1 MLVVCST
8 RPGLFETKP
17 EWGKGKAGDK
27 VSFYEINLSSLSH
40 KNSQQLVAAILG
52 KVQGLPKSLRDV
64 IVERAEGNP
73 FFIEELIKMLIE
85 EQVILK
91 DNEDWRV
98 DLSHLAEVHIPSTLV
113 EVLQTRLD
121 SLTAEERVLLQ
132 RASVLGRVFWDDALS
147 YMDKVQEDYMQISPR
162 MDETFI
168 NLTAKEMVFSNQ
180 VSTFKDM
187 REFSFI
193 HALLRDVTY
202 ENLLKRLRRIYHG
215 YAAEWLE
222 TTTEQSKRSGEYAAL
237 IAEHYERGNDRE
249 KARAWFLLAG
259 NQAADTYANADGIQ
273 FLTHTLELWPEEDA
287 AGKFPVLLKRA
298 RLYDALANRQAQKQD
313 LETLQILA
321 EKLEEQDPPE
331 DQPRVSRRAKVFL
344 QWWHLYNSMGDLSA
358 SAESCQQA
366 IELAKAYGD
375 QVTEAEGNLYLGAT
389 LWRQASF
396 RAAQEILKKALGL
409 ARMTQSRSMEGDC
422 LRNLG
427 IVLQFMGDYLASRT
441 HYEEALHIY
450 HETGDEQGESRT
462 LNSLGNLLVDQGLYR
477 EALSYYERSLELKR
491 KIGNRRAEH
500 ITLINLGILA
510 NKLGNYLDAIGY
522 LEKVEQFAIETGE
535 REEEADAL
543 ISLGS
548 SYMHLGDFGKAQMNM
563 ESALNLA
570 REIENQTSEY
580 DALQS
585 LAILARYQNKKD
597 IAYQNSLD
605 ALALARELNLS
616 TYQAYSLMN
625 TADAMLN
632 LGLFDDAMNNY
643 HAAHELAQRN
653 NDIRLGID
661 IRAGLAQASLA
672 KGEPDRALGIIEE
685 IFVYLGIEDQSRA
698 EAPLYIG
705 YSSLEGLY
713 APFQILLTCYR
724 VLHANQ
730 NRRAD
735 PLLGAAYRLLLEQAN
750 HLPSELVKSNFLGM
764 IPAHRELCML
774 YEQFIV
780 EANGGPL

>member
-1 MLVVCST
+1 M
-8 RPGLFETKP
+8 
-17 EWGKGKAGDK
+17 
-27 VSFYEINLSSLSH
+27 
-40 KNSQQLVAAILG
+40 
-52 KVQGLPKSLRDV
+52 
-64 IVERAEGNP
+64 
-73 FFIEELIKMLIE
+73 
-85 EQVILK
+85 
-91 DNEDWRV
+91 
-98 DLSHLAEVHIPSTLV
+98 
-113 EVLQTRLD
+113 
-121 SLTAEERVLLQ
+121 
-132 RASVLGRVFWDDALS
+132 
-147 YMDKVQEDYMQISPR
+147 
-162 MDETFI
+162 
-168 NLTAKEMVFSNQ
+168 
-180 VSTFKDM
+180 
-187 REFSFI
+187 
-193 HALLRDVTY
+193 
-202 ENLLKRLRRIYHG
+202 
-215 YAAEWLE
+215 
-222 TTTEQSKRSGEYAAL
+222 
-237 IAEHYERGNDRE
+237 
-249 KARAWFLLAG
+249 
-259 NQAADTYANADGIQ
+259 
-273 FLTHTLELWPEEDA
+273 
-287 AGKFPVLLKRA
+287 
-298 RLYDALANRQAQKQD
+298 
-313 LETLQILA
+313 
-321 EKLEEQDPPE
+321 
-331 DQPRVSRRAKVFL
+331 
-344 QWWHLYNSMGDLSA
+344 
-358 SAESCQQA
+358 
-366 IELAKAYGD
+366 
-375 QVTEAEGNLYLGAT
+375 
-389 LWRQASF
+389 
-396 RAAQEILKKALGL
+396 
-409 ARMTQSRSMEGDC
+409 
-422 LRNLG
+422 
-427 IVLQFMGDYLASRT
+427 
-441 HYEEALHIY
+441 
-450 HETGDEQGESRT
+450 
-462 LNSLGNLLVDQGLYR
+462 
-477 EALSYYERSLELKR
+477 
-491 KIGNRRAEH
+491 
-500 ITLINLGILA
+500 
-510 NKLGNYLDAIGY
+510 DAIGY

-685 IFVYLGIEDQSRA
+685 ILVYLGIEDQSRA